1 MNAKLPFLR
10 VEHVQRPEIIGA
22 RWWQEQ
28 VASGADPVARRSA
41 LIGLT
46 ALGLLIAGAGAS
58 CVMLTSS
65 STSDTQTT
73 TQEALL
79 AQKQFGW
86 NIGAGTETLT
96 FDGASTEPFDRAALD
111 TLVDDLGPKSASL
124 RPYYVPTLFQSVSA
138 TPTTPANLDPFKPL
152 KEIIQPVHTAAM
164 KVAFLQG
171 RAMSSLFEG
180 APAGRAV
187 IVDLPGALAV
197 AFAAGLADRLDVV
210 FGLDGWP
217 HPQGVVPAHQTLGAA
232 AYYQRL
238 FAKLKDERPASA
250 APAFVLDRGRM
261 LPYSDES
268 DRFDNRYLAK
278 VPDSAQ
284 LKALGVKQVFYVS
297 EDGYVEA
304 DDLNE
309 DFLAYSSAG
318 LELRLIKPEDFGPD
332 PTEPA
337 AAPTS
342 DGGAPR
348 ASDGG
353 AGGSG
358 SSYGYGYDGSHYY
371 YGSRSY
377 SHWYFWSYH
386 GWGTPTR
393 SYRPFTGSMLRSRY
407 TPSARTTN
415 YRGVGTGMSKSR
427 PSGFGTIGIVSSG
440 SGSSRRT
447 VGTTRSGSWGRS
459 SGTSGS

>member
-1 MNAKLPFLR
+1 MSRVLINHFSAAFEAAYRTDPFHAFR
-10 VEHVQRPEIIGA
+10 
-22 RWWQEQ
+22 
-28 VASGADPVARRSA
+28 
-41 LIGLT
+41 
-46 ALGLLIAGAGAS
+46 
-58 CVMLTSS
+58 
-65 STSDTQTT
+65 
-73 TQEALL
+73 
-79 AQKQFGW
+79 K
-86 NIGAGTETLT
+86 N
-96 FDGASTEPFDRAALD
+96 LD
-111 TLVDDLGPKSASL
+111 
-124 RPYYVPTLFQSVSA
+124 SA
-138 TPTTPANLDPFKPL
+138 TPEEWDVRPSDWSRDEFGDHPELTICDLAFHVGGGLVMYANRAFGDATMGWGDIATAQSREKAMVLAWLD
-152 KEIIQPVHTAAM
+152 EVQA
-164 KVAFLQG
+164 
-171 RAMSSLFEG
+171 
-180 APAGRAV
+180 
-187 IVDLPGALAV
+187 

-337 AAPTS
+337 AAPPS